1 MDLRRCLHLAAARG
15 DPECLQLLIRA
26 ALQVGKGNYLSRKH
40 SGLAPLHFAV
50 NASHPKLDQN
60 KISHFLNFDL
70 FVNFYG
76 LEKTGVQTRNAESL
90 ASPGYGGKKGC
101 VNLLLQAGADI
112 WQPDQEQQIANP
124 GIDATDEVRH
134 WWYEKLAEKTSDARN
149 KINAGGTATAVVA
162 ALIASASFSG
172 HLSPPI
178 SYDASALDHVPIT
191 EGWVKTFICTNN
203 LSFYLAIASIMF
215 AIMPSIPLSHEDLSR
230 EIIRAKIS
238 LATAISFLLLS
249 IFCFILS
256 FASSSIAIMPKENTF
271 EDVGLT
277 AVPTAIGGF
286 CCIIGISFF
295 IWRLLRFAF
304 PKK

>member
-1 MDLRRCLHLAAARG
+1 M
-15 DPECLQLLIRA
+15 QLLIRA
-26 ALQVGKGNYLSRKH
+26 ALRVAKGDYLNMIQ
-40 SGLAPLHFAV
+40 SGSAPLHFAV
-50 NASHPKLDQN
+50 DASHPKLEQN
-60 KISHFLNFDL
+60 TIGHFFYFDL
-70 FVNFYG
+70 FVNFYA
-76 LEKTGVQTRNAESL
+76 LEKTGVQTRNAGSL

-112 WQPDQEQQIANP
+112 WKVDREQQIAHP
-124 GIDATDEVRH
+124 GTDATDEAQH
-134 WWYEKLAEKTSDARN
+134 WWYEKLAKKTSDAKN

-191 EGWVKTFICTNN
+191 DGWVKTFICTNN

-230 EIIRAKIS
+230 EIIRGKTC
-238 LATAISFLLLS
+238 LATAISFLLFA

-256 FASSSIAIMPKENTF
+256 FASSAIAILPKKNTF
-271 EDVGLT
+271 KDLGPT

-286 CCIIGISFF
+286 CCIIGISLFF
-295 IWRLLRFAF
+295 WRLLRFAF
-304 PKK
+304 PKNRSIPEWWP